1 MAPEEKTRKRNNAVK
16 IEIILVA
23 LSFMLPFIMALLY
36 SLIADVTIEE
46 VFNSSYRFA
55 VLGGMLL
62 FATNAIAVF
71 YFFGHRDT
79 ENAVKE
85 IAVISVA
92 WALCFCLS
100 TIFAAYISIYIV
112 PICFVGFIIAL
123 LIDNKLALYVNTVCV
138 SAFYFCYASVQGGF
152 DIPNLVGAIFT
163 QTVSGCVLILLSKK
177 VYTRMSFF
185 LDSVIVGVF
194 VAFPIAFLSGLI
206 LPGFDPINALKSGIW
221 ALVST
226 LFGLALFMVVLPV
239 FEYVFSM
246 YSNFRLDEICT
257 PTAPLM
263 ARLAKEAPGTY
274 NHSLAMANLAQ
285 ACAMAIGE
293 NATLARAGAC
303 YHDVGK
309 LRNPV
314 CFTENQTDYNP
325 HDDFIPEV
333 SVSLI
338 TRHTHDGAKLIR
350 ESGLPECL
358 AKIAEEHHGQTTV
371 GFFLNKTRGFTD
383 EQLASSDFSYDGPKP
398 STKISGLIM
407 IVDTVEAATR
417 AQGVDKDVRNFTAF
431 IHRLIMNKM
440 ETGQFSECP
449 LTLKDLQ
456 IIEETL
462 VKTLPSLYHQ
472 RIKYTK

>member
-1 MAPEEKTRKRNNAVK
+1 M
-16 IEIILVA
+16 
-23 LSFMLPFIMALLY
+23 
-36 SLIADVTIEE
+36 
-46 VFNSSYRFA
+46 
-55 VLGGMLL
+55 
-62 FATNAIAVF
+62 
-71 YFFGHRDT
+71 
-79 ENAVKE
+79 
-85 IAVISVA
+85 
-92 WALCFCLS
+92 
-100 TIFAAYISIYIV
+100 
-112 PICFVGFIIAL
+112 
-123 LIDNKLALYVNTVCV
+123 NTVCV

-257 PTAPLM
+257 PDAPLM

-338 TRHTHDGAKLIR
+338 TRHT
-350 ESGLPECL
+350 
-358 AKIAEEHHGQTTV
+358 V
-371 GFFLNKTRGFTD
+371 
-383 EQLASSDFSYDGPKP
+383 
-398 STKISGLIM
+398 
-407 IVDTVEAATR
+407 V
-417 AQGVDKDVRNFTAF
+417 
-431 IHRLIMNKM
+431 
-440 ETGQFSECP
+440 
-449 LTLKDLQ
+449 
-456 IIEETL
+456 
-462 VKTLPSLYHQ
+462 
-472 RIKYTK
+472 